1 MLVNG
6 KLIPPPELGDALD
19 PDEPG
24 YRPPV
29 RRIPREYL
37 TAEQWDT
44 LREAARVESCAV
56 QQLAM
61 LDAANRMSAAGG
73 RLARDFFELH
83 ARGGVVVSQLEKS
96 LSDIE
101 AAAESLLVASQ
112 ELRFQANLRER
123 DIVGGVL
130 NGIDFSIANKR
141 RALDW
146 HARTSE
152 KEEEGKEI

>member
-1 MLVNG
+1 MLMNG

-19 PDEPG
+19 PGEPG

-37 TAEQWDT
+37 TSEQWDT
-44 LREAARVESCAV
+44 LREAAEVESISGL
-56 QQLAM
+56 QLAM
-61 LDAANRMSAAGG
+61 MDAANRMSAAGG

-83 ARGGVVVSQLEKS
+83 ARGGVVAAQLEKS

-101 AAAESLLVASQ
+101 VAAESLLVASQ
-112 ELRFQANLRER
+112 EMRFQANLRER

-130 NGIDFSIANKR
+130 YGIDFSIVNKR

-146 HARTSE
+146 HVRTSE
-152 KEEEGKEI
+152 KEEG